1 MLVETR
7 RDGDVVWGVRNV
19 LLAVKVVVVDWRGV
33 VVIIIL
39 DDLVE
44 EFGAARFLGL
54 LLRGVSDDDDIIRL
68 LLDGLC

>member
-44 EFGAARFLGL
+44 EFFAARFLGYCCCCGGSVMMMTL
-54 LLRGVSDDDDIIRL
+54 FD
-68 LLDGLC
+68 CY